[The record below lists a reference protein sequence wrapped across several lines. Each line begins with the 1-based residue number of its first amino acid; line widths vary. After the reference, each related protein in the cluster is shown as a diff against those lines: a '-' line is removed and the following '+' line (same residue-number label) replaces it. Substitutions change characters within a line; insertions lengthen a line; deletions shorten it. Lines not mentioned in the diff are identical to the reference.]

1 MLEGYELDTSTSVL
15 QDVHQCITRDIGR
28 LSESIK
34 GSKHPNHFKRAGY
47 IAYWLRRYRPV
58 IKWEDQHKDKD
69 LPPEA
74 EKARE
79 FLMITYMNILL
90 LT

>member
-1 MLEGYELDTSTSVL
+1 MHYQRYWAAV
-15 QDVHQCITRDIGR
+15 RA
-28 LSESIK
+28 K
-34 GSKHPNHFKRAGY
+34 PPNHFKRAGY